1 MDGGNG
7 NGQHKGVPEW
17 VGPLLIGCGIAV
29 VSWALGAGSAVVST
43 VQRIDVTLKEVYDKI
58 EKKEKVDETQ
68 TLDNHRQD
76 RELQQIRSHLRL
88 PPP

>member
-1 MDGGNG
+1 
-7 NGQHKGVPEW
+7 
-17 VGPLLIGCGIAV
+17 LLIGCGIAV

-43 VQRIDVTLKEVYDKI
+43 VQRIDVTLKEVCDKI